1 MRVTKRQLRRII
13 REAQWGNFTGG
24 AAPLDE
30 PPMDS
35 GPMTP
40 EMQQRVFD
48 ILVDSG
54 SDPQELKASGDYPD
68 LMLDEAEGSTKKYD
82 DDSALRGKQSTLPDS
97 LQRGIIDKSVEDR
110 EEREEEEG
118 EEKNESVRITRHQLR
133 RIIKEAKVKIIAED
147 YEDFESTPEVQDM
160 LVDADFKRDG
170 TGDRPGEIGPT
181 DWQLYSPRDI
191 AEAERWIEAAQELN
205 MAVNEAEHQ
214 LMSWREEHDLSPD
227 LPVSKEWDR
236 AWDVMISNVF
246 WDVIGP
252 VMDKY
257 ASQGAADTEP
267 RNVALDELERRIDR
281 LEVY

>member
-133 RIIKEAKVKIIAED
+133 RIIKEELLN
-147 YEDFESTPEVQDM
+147 EQTPAGAGHRNPLNALVAAVQD
-160 LVDADFKRDG
+160 LVDDGVSLFDFQERLPSYGFDDSEVA
-170 TGDRPGEIGPT
+170 TSPISIVMVYVNGE
-181 DWQLYSPRDI
+181 
-191 AEAERWIEAAQELN
+191 
-205 MAVNEAEHQ
+205 
-214 LMSWREEHDLSPD
+214 
-227 LPVSKEWDR
+227 
-236 AWDVMISNVF
+236 
-246 WDVIGP
+246 
-252 VMDKY
+252 KY
-257 ASQGAADTEP
+257 AIVPASAASQPDAVVGKYAIGLME
-267 RNVALDELERRIDR
+267 
-281 LEVY
+281 